1 MKSNGICKCALRQLK
16 CLTTTEIF
24 KPPGTDQ
31 EKKEKA
37 AELGSKELQTHQIP
51 LEKGFP
57 VISIFVENPDPL
69 GQRASNS
76 GDPFR
81 GHSSHSKPHAA
92 PTEQQQASIRCRP
105 GICKVHCS
113 SSCCR

>member
-1 MKSNGICKCALRQLK
+1 MCLK
-16 CLTTTEIF
+16 INELPSYISPKNLPRE
-24 KPPGTDQ
+24 DQ
-31 EKKEKA
+31 KEKPA
-37 AELGSKELQTHQIP
+37 GFISKEPQTHHIP

-57 VISIFVENPDPL
+57 VISIFVENPAPR

-105 GICKVHCS
+105 GICAVHCS